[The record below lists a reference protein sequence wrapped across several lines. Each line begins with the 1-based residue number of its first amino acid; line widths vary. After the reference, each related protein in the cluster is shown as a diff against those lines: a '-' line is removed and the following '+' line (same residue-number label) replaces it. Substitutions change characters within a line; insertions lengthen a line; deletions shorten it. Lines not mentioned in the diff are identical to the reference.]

1 MWEVKAGVQVSNKE
15 FHIHIHLDYAR
26 IKILSCIKK
35 IKNKKLKKNTK
46 KNNVMRFFT
55 LNFSRRRHLCKVLGK
70 GIDQYPLSSMLDY
83 MSRPHLSPTFS
94 HNYHEAS
101 SKK

>member
-1 MWEVKAGVQVSNKE
+1 
-15 FHIHIHLDYAR
+15 
-26 IKILSCIKK
+26 
-35 IKNKKLKKNTK
+35 
-46 KNNVMRFFT
+46 MRFFT
-55 LNFSRRRHLCKVLGK
+55 LNFSRRRHLCKELGK

>member
-1 MWEVKAGVQVSNKE
+1 MWEVKVGVQVSNRE

-35 IKNKKLKKNTK
+35 IKNKKLKRNTK

-55 LNFSRRRHLCKVLGK
+55 LNFSRRRHLCKELGK
-70 GIDQYPLSSMLDY
+70 GIVQYPLSSMLDY